1 MYRENFHETFR
12 DLDYIITPKT
22 KSLAKDLERIHE
34 KLKKACSRK
43 AFSEMM
49 DEGEGRHIM
58 VIDPEWLESSLNKGH
73 LLATKNFEIRA
84 PKEVK
89 QELG

>member
-1 MYRENFHETFR
+1 MYRENFVGIFK

-22 KSLAKDLERIHE
+22 KNLTKDLERIHE

-49 DEGEGRHIM
+49 EEGEGRHVMI
-58 VIDPEWLESSLNKGH
+58 IDPEWLESSLNKGH
-73 LLATKNFEIRA
+73 LLETKDFEIRA
-84 PKEVK
+84 PKEAK